1 MTSGA
6 PLVSRDVDV
15 TETTF
20 ETDVIARSREI
31 PVVVDFWAAWCGP
44 CRALTPVLEEQIGA
58 LEGSVVLAKVD
69 VDANPG
75 LAATFRV
82 QGIPAVKAFKDGHVV
97 SEFVGARSPA
107 AVASFLD
114 ELLAPPRVSG
124 VIEELRASG
133 ELPAVREALEADD
146 PERALDLVLEEIAD
160 ASPERRERLREL
172 ALAVFHDLGHDD
184 PVTIA
189 YRRRLATALY

>member
-1 MTSGA
+1 
-6 PLVSRDVDV
+6 VEV

-20 ETDVIARSREI
+20 AIDVVERSREV

-44 CRALTPVLEEQIGA
+44 CRALTPVLEAQIA
-58 LEGSVVLAKVD
+58 EHNGSVVLAKVD

-75 LAATFRV
+75 LAATYRV
-82 QGIPAVKAFKDGHVV
+82 QGIPAVKAFRDGRVV
-97 SEFVGARSPA
+97 SEFVGARSPV

-114 ELLAPPRVSG
+114 ELLAPPRVAA
-124 VIEELRASG
+124 VVETLRASG
-133 ELPAVREALEADD
+133 ELPDVLQALEAND
-146 PERALDLVLEEIAD
+146 PERALNLILDAIAD
-160 ASPERRERLREL
+160 ASFERRESLREL